1 LLTVTQ
7 KRATELN
14 NPFFARFYRWNRQ
27 AADER
32 GEGEHRRRLLAGL
45 TGRVVEV
52 GAGDGANFDLYPPDV
67 TEVVAVEPERHL
79 RSYAEEAAGRAP
91 VKVTVVNGF
100 ADALPLEDA
109 SVDAGI
115 ASLVLCTVP
124 DPAAALR
131 ELYRV
136 IRPGGELRFYEH
148 VHAHRQPLRAFLEI
162 AYRSRIWPTVA
173 GGFNPTRET
182 GRAIDAA
189 GFQTERCER
198 IPFSPSVVVPKIP
211 HLLGVAKHP

>member
-1 LLTVTQ
+1 VPTVTQ
-7 KRATELN
+7 ERASELN
-14 NPFFARFYRWNRQ
+14 NPFFARLYRRIRQ
-27 AADER
+27 TAEKR
-32 GEGEHRRRLLAGL
+32 GEREHRRQLLAGL
-45 TGRVVEV
+45 AGRVVEI
-52 GAGDGANFDLYPPDV
+52 GAGDGANFDLYPPEV

-79 RSYAEEAAGRAP
+79 RSSAEEAARRAP
-91 VKVTVVNGF
+91 VKITVVNGF

-124 DPAAALR
+124 DPATALR

-162 AYRSRIWPTVA
+162 AYRSRIWPTIA
-173 GGFNPTRET
+173 GGCNPTRET
-182 GRAIDAA
+182 GRAIEAA

-198 IPFSPSVVVPKIP
+198 IPFSPSVIVPKLP
-211 HLLGVAKHP
+211 HLLGVARRP